1 MRSARSR
8 GRIHRVFE
16 PTSKLR
22 IVERRVGDIVTL
34 DLTGEM
40 TLDDGDL
47 VFRRKIHELLDG
59 GCRKILLNLA
69 GLTKID
75 SAGVGMLTAK
85 LKLTREKHGDMKLAN
100 LTPSMSRLLGM
111 MKILPVFEVYDSE
124 EAAVRS
130 FGHGANGE

>member
-1 MRSARSR
+1 M
-8 GRIHRVFE
+8 FE
-16 PTSKLR
+16 PTSKLK
-22 IVERRVGDIVTL
+22 IVERRVDDIVIL
-34 DLTGEM
+34 DLTGEI

-85 LKLTREKHGDMKLAN
+85 LKLARERNCVMKLAN
-100 LTPSMSRLLGM
+100 LTAPMSRLLGM
-111 MKILPVFEVYDSE
+111 MKILPVFEVHDSE
-124 EAAVRS
+124 DAAVRS
-130 FGHGANGE
+130 FSPVTNEE